1 MGMQWAGRKRL
12 LVAVLAFLISLVAT
26 VTASV
31 FTRASSSAVAETPAA
46 VPSPTAPQNGKQLRI
61 GIAFGDTLT
70 WKSDQELAVALD
82 DSVELGAKWIRVDLS
97 WNNIQPDSPKNYLWQ
112 RFDRVVKAA
121 HARKL
126 EVLPTIGYTPG
137 WARSAGCKDDP
148 SCPPAKFDVFAAF
161 ARDAAQ
167 RYAPMGIHIWEI
179 WNEPNIPFWAPK
191 PDAAAYTRLLTVT
204 SKALR
209 GADPKAYLLLGGLAA
224 VGTNPAE
231 GHVSHT
237 EFLEQVCRLGGNKLV
252 DALSYHPYTYPHL
265 PSAKTDFGTAM
276 EEISSAKNNLVAVLD
291 KYGSGNMPVWITETG
306 APTNGPGSA
315 ADGRTIP
322 PNASHVT
329 EGFQADIA
337 SDTVPAAAA
346 NPHVTAVFWFAE
358 QDSGTTKDKQR
369 RSLFYG
375 LRRYDGSRKPAFAA
389 FKDSV
394 AAYQRRAQSQQ

>member
-1 MGMQWAGRKRL
+1 MGMQWAGRQRL
-12 LVAVLAFLISLVAT
+12 LVAALAFVISLVAT
-26 VTASV
+26 VVAGV
-31 FTRASSSAVAETPAA
+31 FTRSSSSASAETPIA

-61 GIAFGDTLT
+61 GLAFGDTLT
-70 WKSDQELAVALD
+70 WKSDQDLAIGLD
-82 DSVELGAKWIRVDLS
+82 DAVELGATWIRVDLS
-97 WNNIQPDSPKNYLWQ
+97 WNNIQPDSPKSYLWQ

-137 WARSAGCKDDP
+137 WARTAGCTDDP
-148 SCPPAKFDVFAAF
+148 SCPPAKPDVFAAF

-167 RYAPMGIHIWEI
+167 RYAPMGIHVWEI

-224 VGTNPAE
+224 VSTDPSA
-231 GHVSHT
+231 GHISHT

-265 PSAKTDFGTAM
+265 PSAKTEFGTAM
-276 EEISSAKNNLVAVLD
+276 EEISSAKDNLVAVLD
-291 KYGSGNMPVWITETG
+291 KYGTPNMPIWITETG
-306 APTNGPGSA
+306 APTNGPGGA

-337 SDTVPAAAA
+337 SDTIPAAAA

-358 QDSGTTKDKQR
+358 QDAGTAKDKKR

-375 LRRYDGSRKPAFAA
+375 LRRYDGSRKPAFQA
-389 FKDSV
+389 FKDAA
-394 AAYQRRAQSQQ
+394 AAYYRRPQPQ